1 MRGLEM
7 KFNESLPAQYI
18 QLIQELNNTEHE
30 LPEAFISQEIDQVM
44 DKQKQR
50 SAVIAPDREY
60 SYE

>member
-1 MRGLEM
+1 M

-44 DKQKQR
+44 D
-50 SAVIAPDREY
+50 
-60 SYE
+60 